1 MLNRAI
7 FALADTGPG
16 IPDSDSGEI
25 FEGFTRI
32 DKTRSREPGGTGLG
46 LSVAHGKDR
55 SGWEEQSPW
64 NARRSIVAADCE
76 RCGEGADRSK
86 YRRGM
91 KQRGSVA
98 STIEVDHG
106 T

>member
-16 IPDSDSGEI
+16 IPESDSDEI
-25 FEGFTRI
+25 FDRFTRI
-32 DKTRSREPGGTGLG
+32 DEARSREPGGTGLG
-46 LSVAHGKDR
+46 LSVAQGKDR
-55 SGWEEQSPW
+55 CGWEERSPW
-64 NARRSIVAADCE
+64 NAGSSSMAADRQ
-76 RCGEGADRSK
+76 RCGEGADGSK

-91 KQRGSVA
+91 KQRGSIA